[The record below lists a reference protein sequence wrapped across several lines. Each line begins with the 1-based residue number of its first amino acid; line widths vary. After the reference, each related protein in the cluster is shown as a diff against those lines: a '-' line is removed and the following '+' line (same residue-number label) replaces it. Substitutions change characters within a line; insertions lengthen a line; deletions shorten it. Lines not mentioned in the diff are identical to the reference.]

1 MISVYATGW
10 RWTGEPDPELPH
22 LELGQLDEFYSLF
35 QGQLPRVIH
44 RSSNPTATIAFAPA
58 TGNTVQQSAT
68 ACLRN
73 PEDGR
78 VEILSVHS
86 WLFVLPSD
94 QVVAALDF
102 EVRSEFPHV
111 NLLPMLKLLEHCA
124 YARLIVGKSSLEEHI
139 AALAEEVG
147 AEEIDTDTTLPPER
161 HQIVFIGHTEST
173 PPDDETIKN
182 ILYRAEPPNRPEF
195 MEYKKPSGLNQTGR
209 TLCAVTPYVS
219 LLYGQQTYVENSVFL
234 TVVQAVGT
242 AARFRQI
249 WQTVHNRVRK
259 FRNDDLEKRLGAQR
273 RGDLEFLADELG
285 NLELDLSFSVET
297 SADPGLL
304 IPALRIESFHK
315 ELYAAM
321 ELRERAKTASR
332 MFIRLAA
339 SIRSELIAIDIRER
353 QQQEERRLHWGAA
366 ITVLSLIAVP
376 IGFLGAYFGVNAR
389 EVNNDWS
396 IFDMSHHQLA
406 YIAAG
411 CLALIP
417 FITFLALN
425 GHAWLANRR
434 EKKQRE
440 MHLRALSD
448 SRVRGVADGYAG
460 GRVRSS
466 PGHPKKRGIPVFASD
481 RADHDPAGG
490 PLLC

>member
-1 MISVYATGW
+1 MISIYATRW
-10 RWTGEPDPELPH
+10 RWTGEPDPRLPH
-22 LELGQLDEFYSLF
+22 LELGQLDEFYGLF
-35 QGQLPRVIH
+35 QGQLPQVIH
-44 RSSNPTATIAFAPA
+44 RSSNPAATITFAP
-58 TGNTVQQSAT
+58 TTSNTLQQSAT
-68 ACLRN
+68 ACPRN
-73 PEDGR
+73 PEDER

-102 EVRSEFPHV
+102 NVRSEFLHAD
-111 NLLPMLKLLEHCA
+111 LLPIVKLLEQCA
-124 YARLIVGKSSLEEHI
+124 YARLIVGESPLDEHI
-139 AALAEEVG
+139 AALAGEAG
-147 AEEIDTDTTLPPER
+147 AEEIDNNTILPPER
-161 HQIVFIGHTEST
+161 HQIVFVEHTAGT
-173 PPDDETIKN
+173 PPDDEMIKD
-182 ILYRAEPPNRPEF
+182 ILYRVEPPNRPEF
-195 MEYKKPSGLNQTGR
+195 MEYKKPSGLNQIGR

-219 LLYGQQTYVENSVFL
+219 LLYGQQTYVKNSVFL

-249 WQTVHNRVRK
+249 WHKSHNRIRK
-259 FRNDDLEKRLGAQR
+259 FRNDDHEKRLGTQR

-297 SADPGLL
+297 SADLGLL

-321 ELRERAKTASR
+321 ELRERAETASR
-332 MFIRLAA
+332 MFVRLDA
-339 SIRSELIAIDIRER
+339 SIRSELIAIEIRER
-353 QQQEERRLHWGAA
+353 QQQEEKRLRWGAA

-376 IGFLGAYFGVNAR
+376 IGFLGAYFGVNAS
-389 EVNNDWS
+389 EVNNNWS

-406 YIAAG
+406 YVTAG

-425 GHAWLANRR
+425 GGAWLANQR

-440 MHLRALSD
+440 KHLRILS
-448 SRVRGVADGYAG
+448 G
-460 GRVRSS
+460 S
-466 PGHPKKRGIPVFASD
+466 PVKV
-481 RADHDPAGG
+481 
-490 PLLC
+490 

>member
-1 MISVYATGW
+1 MSIDVSTPDQHHIRVISIYATRW
-10 RWTGEPDPELPH
+10 RWAGKPDPTLPH
-22 LELGQLDEFYSLF
+22 LELGQLDEFYGLF
-35 QGQLPRVIH
+35 QGQLPQVIH
-44 RSSNPTATIAFAPA
+44 RSSHPAATIAFAP
-58 TGNTVQQSAT
+58 TTSDTVQQSAT
-68 ACLRN
+68 ACPRN
-73 PEDGR
+73 PEDER
-78 VEILSVHS
+78 AEIISAHS

-102 EVRSEFPHV
+102 KVRSEFLHTD
-111 NLLPMLKLLEHCA
+111 LLPIVKLLEQCA
-124 YARLIVGKSSLEEHI
+124 YARMIVDNSPLEEHI
-139 AALAEEVG
+139 AALAREAG
-147 AEEIDTDTTLPPER
+147 AEEIDTNTILPPER
-161 HQIVFIGHTEST
+161 HQIVFVKHTEGA
-173 PPDDETIKN
+173 PPDDKIIKD
-182 ILYRAEPPNRPEF
+182 ILYRVEPPHRPEF
-195 MEYKKPSGLNQTGR
+195 MEYKKPSGLNQIDR

-249 WQTVHNRVRK
+249 WHKTHGRVRE

-297 SADPGLL
+297 SADLGLL

-321 ELRERAKTASR
+321 ELRERAATASR
-332 MFIRLAA
+332 MFIRLDA
-339 SIRSELIAIDIRER
+339 SIRSELIAIEIRER
-353 QQQEERRLHWGAA
+353 QQKEEKRLRWGAA

-376 IGFLGAYFGVNAR
+376 IGFLGAYFGVNAS
-389 EVNNDWS
+389 EVNDEWS
-396 IFDMSHHQLA
+396 IFDMNHHQLA
-406 YIAAG
+406 YVTAG

-425 GHAWLANRR
+425 GRAWLANRQ

-440 MHLRALSD
+440 KHLRTLSD
-448 SRVRGVADGYAG
+448 SHVRV
-460 GRVRSS
+460 
-466 PGHPKKRGIPVFASD
+466 
-481 RADHDPAGG
+481 
-490 PLLC
+490 